1 MSQNI
6 KHLSFKTILLVGK
19 YMNASALDEMQDDL
33 VILADH
39 LRANNYQVLL
49 EENSALDVRLGT
61 YQTLSL
67 DKINGKIDL
76 VVVMGG
82 DGTMLSMARSLAPV
96 GVPMV
101 GVNRGRFGFLTDL
114 VAEDM
119 PGNLDAILDGDYI
132 PESRLLLSA
141 DLMRDGESIMAD
153 IAMNDVVVKS
163 HERLIDLEVK
173 IDQML
178 VYQQR
183 SDGLIVS
190 TPTGTTAYALSAGGP
205 ILHPNL
211 HAITLVPICPH
222 TLSNRPITVH
232 SSSDIEITIK
242 QFNGGQLALDGQN
255 FFDLALGD
263 KIILKRAAQSV
274 TLLHPENYCYFD
286 MLRTKLNWG

>member
-1 MSQNI
+1 MQQNI

-19 YMNASALDEMQDDL
+19 YMNTTALEHMQDDL
-33 VILADH
+33 VDLADH
-39 LRANNYQVLL
+39 LRANNYQVML

-61 YQTLSL
+61 YKTLNL
-67 DKINGKIDL
+67 EKITSKIDL

-119 PGNLDAILDGDYI
+119 PANLDAILGGDYI

-141 DLMRDGESIMAD
+141 DLMRNGEAIMSD
-153 IAMNDVVVKS
+153 IAMNDVVIKS
-163 HERLIDLEVK
+163 NERLIDLEVK

-232 SSSDIEITIK
+232 SSSLIEITIK
-242 QFNGGQLALDGQN
+242 QINGGQLALDGQS
-255 FFDLALGD
+255 FVDLSLGD
-263 KIILKRAAQSV
+263 KVVLKRAPQAV
-274 TLLHPENYCYFD
+274 TLLHPANYCYFD

>member
-1 MSQNI
+1 
-6 KHLSFKTILLVGK
+6 
-19 YMNASALDEMQDDL
+19 MNPVALNEMQDDL
-33 VILADH
+33 VRLADH
-39 LRANNYQVLL
+39 LRANNYTVFV
-49 EENSALDVRLGT
+49 EENSAVDVRLLT
-61 YQTLSL
+61 YQTLNLAKMDSSL
-67 DKINGKIDL
+67 DL

-82 DGTMLSMARSLAPV
+82 DGTMLSMARSLAPI

-114 VAEDM
+114 VAEEM
-119 PGNLDAILDGDYI
+119 PDNLDQILAGNYI
-132 PESRLLLSA
+132 PEPRLLLSA
-141 DLMRDGESIMAD
+141 DLVRNGETILSD
-153 IAMNDVVVKS
+153 LAMNDAVIKS
-163 HERLIDLEVK
+163 NERLIDLEVK

-232 SSSDIEITIK
+232 SSSNIEITIK
-242 QFNGGQLALDGQN
+242 QVDIGRLALDGQS
-255 FFDLALGD
+255 FIDLELGD
-263 KIILKRAAQSV
+263 KILLKRAAQAV

>member
-1 MSQNI
+1 
-6 KHLSFKTILLVGK
+6 
-19 YMNASALDEMQDDL
+19 MNASALDEMQDDL

-61 YQTLSL
+61 YQTLNL
-67 DKINGKIDL
+67 DKVNNKIDL

-119 PGNLDAILDGDYI
+119 PGNLDAILDGGYI

-153 IAMNDVVVKS
+153 IAMNDVVIKS
-163 HERLIDLEVK
+163 NERLIDLEVK

-286 MLRTKLNWG
+286 MLRTKLHWG

>member
-1 MSQNI
+1 MHTDKTPI
-6 KHLSFKTILLVGK
+6 TFKTILLVGK
-19 YMNASALDEMQDDL
+19 YMNEAALHEMQADL
-33 VILADH
+33 VSLAQH
-39 LRANNYQVLL
+39 LSENGYKVIV
-49 EENSALDVRLGT
+49 EENTAVGMPLEHDETVALSDIT
-61 YQTLSL
+61 AE
-67 DKINGKIDL
+67 IDL

-82 DGTMLSMARSLAPV
+82 DGTMLSMARSLATV

-119 PGNLDAILDGDYI
+119 PANLDAMLQGDYI
-132 PESRLLLSA
+132 PESRLMLQA
-141 DLMRDGESIMAD
+141 DLIRNGETVLSD
-153 IAMNDVVVKS
+153 IAMNDVVIKS
-163 HERLIDLEVK
+163 QERLIDLEVK
-173 IDQML
+173 IDQMM

-242 QFNGGQLALDGQN
+242 QYNGALVGLDGQN
-255 FFDLALGD
+255 YQALELDD
-263 KIILKRAAQSV
+263 KIAIKRAPHSV
-274 TLLHPENYCYFD
+274 TLLHPKNYCYFD
-286 MLRTKLNWG
+286 MLRTKLHWG